1 MSASD
6 NKAIVR
12 RYFEEGLNQKNRAV
26 LDELLADETLRQLVT
41 STQANPFPDLHRTV
55 EDLIAEGDKVV
66 ARQTNRGTHLG
77 DYMGIPATG
86 KRVTFTAIAI
96 LRIADGKIVEHWI
109 NRDDLGILQ
118 QIGGL
123 PSQTQT

>member
-26 LDELLADETLRQLVT
+26 LDELLADENLRRLVT

-77 DYMGIPATG
+77 DYMGVPATG

-109 NRDDLGILQ
+109 NRDDLGIL
-118 QIGGL
+118 
-123 PSQTQT
+123 

>member
-26 LDELLADETLRQLVT
+26 LDELLADENLRRLVT

-77 DYMGIPATG
+77 DFMGVPATG

>member
-26 LDELLADETLRQLVT
+26 LDELLADDNLRRLVT

-77 DYMGIPATG
+77 DFMGVPATG

-123 PSQTQT
+123 PSQAQT